1 MLIYENVYYQYNKL
15 TERFI
20 TNFGSHQY
28 DDSIHDLY
36 SLLFPFKIL
45 LPRPNLSRSQVG
57 YLVFESYVLKTYW
70 MFMKMIF
77 LISDHI
83 LN

>member
-20 TNFGSHQY
+20 TNFGSRQY
-28 DDSIHDLY
+28 DDSIHDWY
-36 SLLFPFKIL
+36 RRLFPFKIL
-45 LPRPNLSRSQVG
+45 LPRPKLSRSQVD
-57 YLVFESYVLKTYW
+57 YLVFESYVLKTCS
-70 MFMKMIF
+70 MFMKMIC

-83 LN
+83 WN